1 MVFKSMSSSDQA
13 PKELDEAVKH
23 RLLILTL
30 IPLGLIA
37 AIFWNMGRDP
47 EVGPEAGFKNLLL
60 VTFDTTRADALG
72 CYGNSAA
79 STVNLDRMAK
89 NGVLLER
96 CFSTAPITLPSHT
109 SILTGNQP
117 FRHGARNNG
126 THFVPEEAVTMAE
139 VLSEDG
145 FATGAVISAFVL
157 DSRFGLDQG
166 FDSYDDD
173 LTNAAK
179 APMFMFRETTAEETA
194 RRALEFLKT
203 RGNERWFLW
212 VHFFDPHANYDPPE
226 EIAKLCP
233 NSPYDGEIAYADSGL
248 GDMLGLLT
256 QRGMLDETLVMMTSD
271 HGEAFGD
278 HGETTHGIFIY
289 DSTTHVPW
297 IAMHPGLAQ
306 GKRVREVVSG
316 VDLFP
321 TAMELLGV
329 ETDVLVDGKSL
340 ARELLV
346 ETAKPEPS
354 FAYSESMNP
363 LYNHGWSDLRSI
375 RDDQYRYIKAPTEEL
390 YDVMRDFRQSKNI
403 FEERA
408 DLAENS
414 RGILEHLL
422 SVGEVDVRGDDIR
435 SMDPEARAALAAL
448 GYVWSEEGELSLD
461 ESNLADPKDRVHA
474 WEKAQFA
481 NQLVRL
487 GQIDEAELALRE
499 VLAEDP
505 GSTLPRSALVGV
517 LMQQEKFEE
526 ALELQRESVLL
537 PGVRTAS
544 WVRLAELERKLEND
558 GWEAH
563 LERAKIH
570 DPKDPLPWVKQG
582 DFAADD
588 DDAEAAIGF
597 YREALKVDERC
608 AKAWVGIG
616 NTKHKA
622 LDEEAAAEAFKTAAA
637 LDPVAIEAHYNLGV
651 IYESMKKPGL
661 AERAYKAALRVDG
674 NHVLTLVNIGN
685 VYERVGKAELAE
697 GYYRR
702 ALSQDPSDYS
712 AVFNLGLCLRRQGK
726 LEDSAGLFRHAS
738 TLKPEAI
745 EPLLLGAGSFRQ
757 AEMYEPA
764 RVMSMK
770 ALELNEESLPALLQT
785 AALSHLLDE
794 DEVAASYLERA
805 VELEP
810 ERVNERAGKDEAL
823 KWWLETR

>member
-1 MVFKSMSSSDQA
+1 MSSSDQA
-13 PKELDEAVKH
+13 PKELDEAVKR
-23 RLLILTL
+23 RLILLTL

-37 AIFWNMGRDP
+37 AIFWKMGQDP

-60 VTFDTTRADALG
+60 VTFDTTRADAVG
-72 CYGNSAA
+72 CYGNAAA
-79 STVNLDRMAK
+79 STINLDRMAK

-109 SILTGNQP
+109 SILTGMQP

-126 THFVPEEAVTMAE
+126 THYVPEEAVTMAE
-139 VLSEDG
+139 ILSEDG

-166 FDSYDDD
+166 FDNYDDD

-179 APMFMFRETTAEETA
+179 APMFMFRETTADETA

-233 NSPYDGEIAYADSGL
+233 DSPYDGEIAYADAGL
-248 GDMLGLLT
+248 GEMLALLT

-289 DSTTHVPW
+289 DATTHIPW
-297 IAMHPGLAQ
+297 IAMHPGLSK
-306 GKRVREVVSG
+306 GKRVREVVSA
-316 VDLFP
+316 VDIFP
-321 TAMELLGV
+321 TALELLDV
-329 ETDVLVDGKSL
+329 ESPVSVDGRSL

-346 ETAKPEPS
+346 ETATPEPA

-375 RDDQYRYIKAPTEEL
+375 RDDQYRYVKAPTEEL
-390 YDVMRDFRQSKNI
+390 YDVMRDFRQVRNV
-403 FEERA
+403 FEERP

-414 RGILEHLL
+414 RGIIEHLL

-435 SMDPEARAALAAL
+435 SMDPEAREALAAL

-461 ESNLADPKDRVHA
+461 ESDLADPKDRVHA

-487 GQIDEAELALRE
+487 GQIEEAEIALRE
-499 VLAEDP
+499 VLEEDP

-517 LMQQEKFEE
+517 LMQQERYEE
-526 ALELQRESVLL
+526 ALELQAESVLL

-544 WVRLAELERKLEND
+544 WVRLAELERKLEKD
-558 GWEAH
+558 GWAAH
-563 LERAKIH
+563 LERAKQH

-582 DFAADD
+582 DFASDD
-588 DDAEAAIGF
+588 GDSDKAIEF
-597 YREALKVDERC
+597 YEEALKVDERC

-616 NTKHKA
+616 NTKHAA

-651 IYESMKKPGL
+651 IYESLKKPGL

-674 NHVLTLVNIGN
+674 NHVLTLVNLGN
-685 VYERVGKAELAE
+685 VYERVGQADLAE
-697 GYYRR
+697 TYYRR
-702 ALSQDPSDYS
+702 ALSQDSSDYS
-712 AVFNLGLCLRRQGK
+712 AVFNLGLNLRRQGK
-726 LEDSAGLFRHAS
+726 AEDAAGLFRHAS

-745 EPLLLGAGSFRQ
+745 EPLLLGAGALR
-757 AEMYEPA
+757 EVEKYGPA
-764 RVMSMK
+764 QELIGKVLKLSPESM
-770 ALELNEESLPALLQT
+770 PGLLQA
-785 AALSHLLDE
+785 AALSHLMQE
-794 DEVAASYLERA
+794 PSEAEAYLERA
-805 VELEP
+805 IAVDP
-810 ERVNERAGKDEAL
+810 ERVKLRAERDEAL
-823 KWWLETR
+823 EWALEKL

>member
-1 MVFKSMSSSDQA
+1 MSSSDQA
-13 PKELDEAVKH
+13 PQEMDEAVKR

-37 AIFWNMGRDP
+37 AIFWKMGSDP
-47 EVGPEAGFKNLLL
+47 EVGQEAGFKNFLL
-60 VTFDTTRADALG
+60 VTFDTTRADHIG
-72 CYGNSAA
+72 CYGHSAA
-79 STVNLDRMAK
+79 STINLDRMAK

-139 VLSEDG
+139 VLREDG

-166 FDSYDDD
+166 FDNYDDD
-173 LTNAAK
+173 LTNASK

-233 NSPYDGEIAYADSGL
+233 KSPYDGEIAYADAGL
-248 GDMLGLLT
+248 GEMLGLLT
-256 QRGMLDETLVMMTSD
+256 QRGMIDETLVMMTSD

-297 IAMHPGLAQ
+297 IAMHPRLAQ
-306 GKRVREVVSG
+306 GKRIREVVSS

-329 ETDVLVDGKSL
+329 EFNVDVDGKSL

-390 YDVMRDFRQSKNI
+390 YDVMRDFRHSKNI
-403 FEERA
+403 FEERSE
-408 DLAENS
+408 LAENS

-435 SMDPEARAALAAL
+435 SMDPEAREALAAL
-448 GYVWSEEGELSLD
+448 GYVWSEEGELNLD
-461 ESNLADPKDRVHA
+461 ESDLADPKDRVHA
-474 WEKAQFA
+474 WEKAQYA

-487 GQIDEAELALRE
+487 GQLEEAELALRE
-499 VLAEDP
+499 VLEEDP

-517 LMQQEKFEE
+517 LMQQERFEE
-526 ALELQRESVLL
+526 ALAIQKESVLL

-544 WVRLAELERKLEND
+544 WVRLAELERKVGED
-558 GWEAH
+558 EWAAH
-563 LERAKIH
+563 LERAKLH
-570 DPKDPLPWVKQG
+570 DPKDPLPWIKQG

-588 DDAEAAIGF
+588 DDTEAAIGF
-597 YREALKVDERC
+597 YQRALEVDDHC

-616 NTKHKA
+616 NARHGEN
-622 LDEEAAAEAFKTAAA
+622 EEELAVEAFKSAAA

-651 IYESMKKPGL
+651 VYERLNKPAL
-661 AERAYKAALRVDG
+661 AERAYAAALRVDPL
-674 NHVLTLVNIGN
+674 HVLTLVNLGN
-685 VYERVGKAELAE
+685 VYERAGKPEEAEKRYRKALA
-697 GYYRR
+697 
-702 ALSQDPSDYS
+702 QDPSDYS
-712 AVFNLGLCLRRQGK
+712 GVFNLGLCLRRQAK
-726 LEDSAGLFRHAS
+726 AEPAARLFARAAE
-738 TLKPEAI
+738 LQPESI
-745 EPLLLGAGSFRQ
+745 EPLLLGAGCFRQ

-770 ALELNEESLPALLQT
+770 ALELKETSIPALLQT
-785 AALSHLLDE
+785 AALSHLLAE
-794 DEVAASYLERA
+794 DEVARGYIERA
-805 VELEP
+805 IELDSQ
-810 ERVNERAGKDEAL
+810 RVTVLIGKDKEL
-823 KWWLETR
+823 KWWLEEQ

>member
-1 MVFKSMSSSDQA
+1 MSSSDQA
-13 PKELDEAVKH
+13 PQEFDEAVKR
-23 RLLILTL
+23 RLIILTL

-37 AIFWNMGRDP
+37 AIFWKMGSDP
-47 EVGPEAGFKNLLL
+47 EVGQEAGFKNFLL
-60 VTFDTTRADALG
+60 VTFDTTRADHIG
-72 CYGNSAA
+72 CYGHSAA

-139 VLSEDG
+139 VLREDG

-166 FDSYDDD
+166 FDNYDDD
-173 LTNAAK
+173 LTNASK

-233 NSPYDGEIAYADSGL
+233 KSPYDGEIAYADAGL
-248 GDMLGLLT
+248 GEMLALLT
-256 QRGMLDETLVMMTSD
+256 QRGMIDETLVMMTSD

-306 GKRVREVVSG
+306 GKRIREVVSSI
-316 VDLFP
+316 DLFP

-329 ETDVLVDGKSL
+329 ESEVDVDGKSL

-346 ETAKPEPS
+346 DTAKPEPS

-375 RDDQYRYIKAPTEEL
+375 RDDQYRYIKAPKEEL
-390 YDVMRDFRQSKNI
+390 YDVMRDFRHSKNI
-403 FEERA
+403 FEERSE
-408 DLAENS
+408 LAENS

-435 SMDPEARAALAAL
+435 SMDPEAREALAAL
-448 GYVWSEEGELSLD
+448 GYVWSSEGELDLE
-461 ESNLADPKDRVHA
+461 ESELADPKDRVHN

-487 GQIDEAELALRE
+487 GQIEEAEVALRQVIE
-499 VLAEDP
+499 EDP

-517 LMQQEKFEE
+517 LMQQERFEE
-526 ALELQRESVLL
+526 ALALQEESVLL
-537 PGVRTAS
+537 PGVRTSS
-544 WVRLAELERKLEND
+544 WVRLAELERKIDRE

-570 DPKDPLPWVKQG
+570 DPEDPLPWVREA

-588 DDAEAAIGF
+588 EDPARAMELYAKALEVDD
-597 YREALKVDERC
+597 RC

-616 NTKHKA
+616 NTHHEAK
-622 LDEEAAAEAFKTAAA
+622 EEEQAAVAFKEAAA

-651 IYESMKKPGL
+651 VYETLKKPSL
-661 AERAYKAALRVDG
+661 AERAYLKALTVDPH
-674 NHVLTLVNIGN
+674 HVLTLVNLGN
-685 VYERVGKAELAE
+685 VYERAGQVEAAEKHYRKALVED
-697 GYYRR
+697 
-702 ALSQDPSDYS
+702 STDYS
-712 AVFNLGLCLRRQGK
+712 AVFNLGLCMRRQGK
-726 LEDSAGLFRHAS
+726 FEDAAGLFTLAAR
-738 TLKPEAI
+738 LKPEAL
-745 EPLLLGAGSFRQ
+745 EPLLLGAGTLRQ
-757 AEMYEPA
+757 AEEYGPA
-764 RVMSMK
+764 RELVSRV
-770 ALELNEESLPALLQT
+770 LELEPESLAGLLQ
-785 AALSHLLDE
+785 ASALSHLMGE
-794 DEVAASYLERA
+794 AEPAAA
-805 VELEP
+805 HMDAAIAIDP
-810 ERVNERAGKDEAL
+810 ERVKARVERDEAL
-823 KWWLETR
+823 EWALERL